1 MLSLLYYSL
10 LDLIT
15 SSSNPLVSMQALRLL
30 VNLSTNEHM
39 IQYLYSANVRI
50 WLLCIRFHFRFLP
63 FFSQIKLFRE
73 KSYCRNITWFKNIP
87 SNICSISSGW
97 KCQSSNDSPCFLRLH
112 KKQNSKN
119 LILIE
124 SRKNAFNFR
133 STFFSINWLIKKL
146 SNATFLYCF
155 KCLIS

>member
-39 IQYLYSANVRI
+39 IQYLYSANVRF

-63 FFSQIKLFRE
+63 FFRKSSFSE
-73 KSYCRNITWFKNIP
+73 KNPTAAILPGLKISLHP
-87 SNICSISSGW
+87 SNICSISGGW

-112 KKQNSKN
+112 KKTKFQEPNFD
-119 LILIE
+119 
-124 SRKNAFNFR
+124 RKQ
-133 STFFSINWLIKKL
+133 KKRIQ
-146 SNATFLYCF
+146 FPFYIF
-155 KCLIS
+155 

>member
-112 KKQNSKN
+112 KKTKFQEPNFD
-119 LILIE
+119 
-124 SRKNAFNFR
+124 RKQ
-133 STFFSINWLIKKL
+133 KKRIQ
-146 SNATFLYCF
+146 FPFYIF
-155 KCLIS
+155 